1 MVTDPEPSAPLE
13 ILQADGA
20 IPSFDTMIRTKYRH
34 RCGNCGSDHK
44 LRVKLVVP
52 LEAGGHE
59 LESNAI
65 LICRACEMAADTVAP
80 LLGTKGDRRI
90 INFWVSRATHE
101 RMNNGMA
108 ASRGLRSSSALVR
121 YLIASYVED
130 IKRFDDLDRFQDIGT
145 SDIKMNVWVAK
156 DQYEMFKTLVAAKSL
171 SVTEAVRSLIGL
183 FDSEV
188 SPSESTH
195 SKPDPGSY

>member
-1 MVTDPEPSAPLE
+1 MAIDPVSSTQLE
-13 ILQADGA
+13 VLQAEGA
-20 IPSFDTMIRTKYRH
+20 IPSFDVMIRAKYRNH
-34 RCGNCGSDHK
+34 CGNCGSDHK

-65 LICRACEMAADTVAP
+65 LICRACEMASDTVAP
-80 LLGTKGDRRI
+80 LLGTQGERRI

-108 ASRGLRSSSALVR
+108 TSRGLRSSSALVR
-121 YLIASYVED
+121 YLIASYVSD
-130 IKRFDDLDRFQDIGT
+130 TQRFDDLDRFQDTGT

-156 DQYEMFKTLVAAKSL
+156 DQYEVFKTLVAIKGL

-188 SPSESTH
+188 SPESTNP
-195 SKPDPGSY
+195 PDPGSY